1 MDTIIDGYKASVD
14 GVKWFAY
21 FFLEGQVCPKLKRF
35 VPSLLTTPGSITKSW
50 ARLIP
55 RTQAIV
61 QTLQSQGVVS
71 KYKLLEI
78 WGLDEKYF
86 QIYFLPIMVYCAIKG
101 CKNDSKKTKNSSCRK
116 ISYFRF
122 LKNQL
127 WKEWVKFCGNPKI
140 NLATA
145 RVCSVHFPEG
155 AYREKTW
162 VQQQY
167 PELMRSCTKLT
178 SQGIIEIDCNENSI
192 VSLGETNIT
201 SQLTSLEIQDSI
213 PAGSSQSEDFIE
225 DSNQLELLEKLE
237 RLKEENKI

>member
-1 MDTIIDGYKASVD
+1 MEIEI
-14 GVKWFAY
+14 FATKNN
-21 FFLEGQVCPKLKRF
+21 F
-35 VPSLLTTPGSITKSW
+35 SLLSSKMAAEAHHGGGRKLNNLPKGKPTRNQIHTSV
-50 ARLIP
+50 LIQTISKTLHCNICNTASTL
-55 RTQAIV
+55 RNVDSTMVEENKIV
-61 QTLQSQGVVS
+61 SSVTFST
-71 KYKLLEI
+71 
-78 WGLDEKYF
+78 DF
-86 QIYFLPIMVYCAIKG
+86 QIYFPPIMVYCAIKG
-101 CKNDSKKTKNSSCRK
+101 CKNDSKKTKNSSCGK

-122 LKNQL
+122 PKNQL

-192 VSLGETNIT
+192 VSLGEANIT
-201 SQLTSLEIQDSI
+201 SQLTSLEIQYSI
-213 PAGSSQSEDFIE
+213 PAGSSQ
-225 DSNQLELLEKLE
+225 
-237 RLKEENKI
+237 